1 MLRLARLAASAALL
15 VAAGFGCK
23 KGPVPIEQI
32 KDIVPVTVDDD
43 GFHPDHI
50 PALVGRPITLV
61 VTRKVEKTSA
71 TAVVIAQENIRRDLP
86 VGSPV
91 MLTFIPE
98 KVGDVHFADP
108 TNTVTGEIAVQDVEA
123 EVIEKPGG
131 AKKLKMKKV
140 GAVPAPPAVP
150 QVAVLPVAPPPV
162 APPPIAVP
170 PVAPPPMP
178 AMPVPVPAAPPH

>member
-1 MLRLARLAASAALL
+1 MRIARFAAVAALL
-15 VAAGFGCK
+15 YAAGLGCK

-61 VTRKVEKTSA
+61 LTRKVEKTTA
-71 TAVVIAQENIRRDLP
+71 TAVVIAQESIRRDLP

-91 MLTFIPE
+91 MVTFIPE

-123 EVIEKPGG
+123 EVVEKPGG
-131 AKKLKMKKV
+131 SKKLKMKKV
-140 GAVPAPPAVP
+140 GGVPVPAGVPAPP
-150 QVAVLPVAPPPV
+150 PVAPPPV
-162 APPPIAVP
+162 APPPVAPPVPVFTPP
-170 PVAPPPMP
+170 PVAPP
-178 AMPVPVPAAPPH
+178 APPAVPPTMAH